1 MKFDIEP
8 LQKFVY
14 RIPNQPVDKWYAS
27 GTYEDID
34 AYIKD
39 FFTQEEMQE
48 ALYVAS
54 PDFFREMKRF
64 LKDDDY
70 LTTNRK
76 RMDSFRYSSIRYINR
91 ICTRATPFGLFG
103 ACGVGTINTEETQI
117 HPHEKN
123 TLRRSSR
130 LDIAFLDQI
139 KDHILSN
146 KQDRELFQYYTNN
159 SLYAQGTEYRYVE
172 FQKTA
177 KGRKHIL
184 TNVKRN
190 EYLDTLLSL
199 AREGASFQT
208 LLKTLIDEN
217 IDSDSASEFIHNLID
232 SKILLSELEPLIVSN
247 DAYESH
253 LLDIFSGLDL
263 TSCSNTLQAI
273 ISELTATHAAL
284 EKMDVDIV
292 TPKEYRK
299 IRKKFK
305 KLQIKNTKHF
315 IQVDATA
322 RHTTAHLEKNDVW
335 NIKKGMK
342 AYFQLASAV
351 QQNDKISAFKKSFI
365 DRYGTQTVRLVD
377 LLDPESGLNY
387 GRFSD
392 NQLFH
397 SPIVDDIPVGS
408 RQKDFDTFKWDNRIH
423 YFLFKKMVKALENNT
438 SVELSKNEINTF
450 SFDQSQIPSSLVAFV
465 QMIPQQEKE
474 ARINFRSWGSDSAAT
489 ILGRFTRVSPE
500 INEIVQ
506 EIAEHEQECLPE
518 HKVLAELNHLASPRI
533 GNITARKKFRDFEIP
548 YITKSNTKDKQRL
561 INVHD
566 LYIRL
571 YKGKFQVLDRTKNL
585 QIIPMLSNAHNFNK
599 DTLPVYRFLSD
610 IQNESD
616 QETSYM
622 SLHLGPITKLLDHVP
637 RISYENYI
645 FRLATWKLLKKD
657 YDWLWM
663 LPTKERLEK
672 LKAYLVKKKLPL
684 SFSIKSG
691 DNRLFL
697 DFQKAANASYILFT
711 EEIEKKGVIII
722 EENPF
727 SETEKGIV
735 SNGTGTYFH
744 ELIIPFKN
752 KSVLEQEPSEEK
764 LDFRI
769 EEGKRTFLPGSEWMY
784 FKVYTGLHSRQKV
797 RNKLADFVTEVKE
810 KEWVDRWFYINYSD
824 PETHIRVRFR
834 VTDTAHIGKT
844 LNHFYACME
853 EFVASKL
860 IRKMQMDTYERELE
874 RYGGGELIDAAERI
888 FDLDSTWALR
898 FSHVV
903 ETSKNKDLYWVL
915 ALKVCQSYMS
925 AFALNLDGKKW
936 FAEINR
942 EHFATEFSANKTQ
955 RRKLLNKY
963 KEHQATI
970 EGALDETRTDF
981 WPQAVIDMFAAFEE
995 EMNVLVDEVYKD
1007 ISKEK
1012 KYRLLMSFIHMF
1024 LLRYL
1029 PAKNRKHEY
1038 FIYSILENYY
1048 RMTVGKRNA
1057 LAKKKEKLNSHV

>member
-14 RIPNQPVDKWYAS
+14 RIPNQPVDQWFAS
-27 GTYEDID
+27 GAYEDID
-34 AYIKD
+34 TYIKD
-39 FFTQEEMQE
+39 FFSQKEMQE

-64 LKDDDY
+64 LEDTEYIAK
-70 LTTNRK
+70 NKK

-103 ACGVGTINTEETQI
+103 ACGVGTINQEKTQI
-117 HPHEKN
+117 NPQKQN
-123 TLRRSSR
+123 TFQRSAR

-139 KDHILSN
+139 KDRILSN
-146 KQDRELFQYYTNN
+146 KEDRKLFLYFTNN
-159 SLYAQGTEYRYVE
+159 SLYAQGKEYRYVE

-184 TNVKRN
+184 TNIKRN
-190 EYLDTLLSL
+190 EYLDALIAL
-199 AREGASFQT
+199 AREGASYKT
-208 LLKTLIDEN
+208 LLKSLTDEN

-232 SKILLSELEPLIVSN
+232 SKILLSELEPLIVSDN
-247 DAYESH
+247 SYDTH
-253 LLDIFSGLDL
+253 LLEIFSKLDKMQ
-263 TSCSNTLQAI
+263 CSASLQSI
-273 ISELTATHAAL
+273 ISELTTTHQKLQKIGA
-284 EKMDVDIV
+284 DTVS
-292 TPKEYRK
+292 PKQYRK
-299 IRKKFK
+299 IRKNFK
-305 KLQIKNTKHF
+305 KHNIKNTKHF
-315 IQVDATA
+315 IQIDAVS
-322 RHTTAHLEKNDVW
+322 RHTNANLEKNDVW
-335 NIKKGMK
+335 NVKKGMK

-351 QQNDKISAFKKSFI
+351 QQNDKISAFKKNFI
-365 DRYGTQTVRLVD
+365 DRYGTQCVRLVD

-387 GRFSD
+387 GKFSD

-423 YFLFKKMVKALENNT
+423 YFLFKKMVKAIENKT
-438 SVELSKNEINTF
+438 SVALTKNEINTF
-450 SFDQSQIPSSLVAFV
+450 SFDQSKIPASLVAFV
-465 QMIPQQEKE
+465 QMIPQQKNDPL
-474 ARINFRSWGSDSAAT
+474 INFRSWGSDSAAT
-489 ILGRFTRVSPE
+489 ILGRFSSVSPE
-500 INEIVQ
+500 INEIVE
-506 EIAEHEQECLPE
+506 EIAQHEQDCLPNN
-518 HKVLAELNHLASPRI
+518 KVLAELNHLASPRI
-533 GNITARKKFRDFEIP
+533 GNITARNKFRDFEIP
-548 YITKSNTKDKQRL
+548 YITKSNTENKERL

-566 LYIRL
+566 LHIRL
-571 YKGKFQVLDRTKNL
+571 HNGKFQVLDSTKDL

-637 RISYENYI
+637 RISFENYI

-663 LPTKERLEK
+663 QPTEERLEK
-672 LKAYLVKKKLPL
+672 LKAYLTEKKLPM

-697 DFQKAANASYILFT
+697 DFNKTPKASYILFT

-727 SETEKGIV
+727 SDTEKGIV
-735 SNGTGTYFH
+735 SNEAGTYFH

-752 KSVLEQEPSEEK
+752 MSLLESIPSEEK
-764 LDFRI
+764 LNFELD
-769 EEGKRTFLPGSEWMY
+769 EGKRTFLPGSEWIY
-784 FKVYTGLHSRQKV
+784 FKIYTGLHSRQKV
-797 RNKLADFVTEVKE
+797 RNKLARIVEMAKE
-810 KEWVDRWFYINYSD
+810 NEWIDRWFYINYSD
-824 PETHIRVRFR
+824 PDTHIRVRFR
-834 VTDTAHIGKT
+834 VTNLSFIGT
-844 LNHFYACME
+844 IINHFYE
-853 EFVASKL
+853 SLEDLVESKI
-860 IRKMQMDTYERELE
+860 IRKIQIDTYERELE
-874 RYGGGELIDAAERI
+874 RYGGSELIEAAEQV
-888 FDLDSTWALR
+888 FDLDSTWSLR
-898 FSHVV
+898 FSQIV
-903 ETSKNKDLYWVL
+903 ETSKNKDFYWLL
-915 ALKVCQSYMS
+915 ALKVCQSYMN
-925 AFALNLDGKKW
+925 AFSLNLDGKKW
-936 FAEINR
+936 FSELNR

-963 KEHQATI
+963 KHYQSTI
-970 EGALDETRTDF
+970 EEALEETNNTF
-981 WPQAVIDMFAAFEE
+981 WSKEINQLFSAFEN
-995 EMNVLVDEVYKD
+995 EMNELVDTVYET

-1012 KYRLLMSFIHMF
+1012 KYRLLISFIHMF

-1038 FIYSILENYY
+1038 FIYSVLENYY
-1048 RMTVGKRNA
+1048 RMKVGKRNA
-1057 LAKKKEKLNSHV
+1057 LAKKKEKLESHV